1 MAVKLAHMPQL
12 AEAVHKDDDWTG
24 LTDAASRRKRQN
36 RLNQRARRRRR
47 AQGQQLAEQDVQT
60 RHQSISTSSSITE
73 PSTSLSSKTSP
84 IRTALALYN
93 TPQFATSP
101 APHFDPHPRIS
112 PDHHLLTLIQYN
124 VIRALL
130 TNMSLLAQALP
141 LPGECAQS
149 SLISLP
155 PLPCAVPPS
164 LYPTRL
170 QQTVLHESWIDICPC
185 PQMRDNFIIA
195 QAQGR
200 LDEDDLC
207 EDLVG
212 GLFEGYGESND
223 QESRG
228 SRQKLEREEKEG
240 GRGDSGLVVWK
251 DPWDPSGWELMP
263 GFLRTW
269 GWLLGGCED
278 LIESTNRWRALRGED
293 PLIVEVDGL
302 QL

>member
-1 MAVKLAHMPQL
+1 
-12 AEAVHKDDDWTG
+12 
-24 LTDAASRRKRQN
+24 
-36 RLNQRARRRRR
+36 
-47 AQGQQLAEQDVQT
+47 
-60 RHQSISTSSSITE
+60 
-73 PSTSLSSKTSP
+73 
-84 IRTALALYN
+84 
-93 TPQFATSP
+93 
-101 APHFDPHPRIS
+101 
-112 PDHHLLTLIQYN
+112 
-124 VIRALL
+124 
-130 TNMSLLAQALP
+130 
-141 LPGECAQS
+141 
-149 SLISLP
+149 
-155 PLPCAVPPS
+155 
-164 LYPTRL
+164 
-170 QQTVLHESWIDICPC
+170 
-185 PQMRDNFIIA
+185 MRDNFIIA